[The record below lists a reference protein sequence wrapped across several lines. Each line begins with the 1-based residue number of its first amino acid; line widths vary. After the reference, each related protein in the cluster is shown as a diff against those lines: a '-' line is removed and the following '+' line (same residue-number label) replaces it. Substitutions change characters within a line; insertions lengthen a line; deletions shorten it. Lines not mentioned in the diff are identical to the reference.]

1 MKQIAIALVAAATAA
16 AHDHEFIDL
25 YMTMDGGAF
34 STVLSTKDWAFAE
47 AEGHTLT
54 IGDNNSLWVRHVE
67 DTTDENMFKPSM
79 LGSSFEFDVNL
90 KRQ

>member
-1 MKQIAIALVAAATAA
+1 
-16 AHDHEFIDL
+16 
-25 YMTMDGGAF
+25 
-34 STVLSTKDWAFAE
+34 
-47 AEGHTLT
+47 
-54 IGDNNSLWVRHVE
+54 VRHVE